1 MESEV
6 RDPVCGMRVDPAKS
20 RISHE
25 HGGQRYHFCCGG
37 CHAAFANDPTPFLPA
52 ASSAESAAARP
63 EAATDPV
70 CGMSVDPA
78 AAEHSHTHAGTTYYF
93 CCAGCRA
100 KFEVD
105 PDRYLPKTATDPV
118 CGMSVDPAAAKHSH
132 THAGTTYY
140 FCCAGCRAK
149 FEADPNRYLA
159 AAASP
164 DAGWGHGAAPGADL
178 PAEAAAETWFSCPMC
193 PEVRQLGPGA
203 CPKCGMALDAE
214 IGTLAP
220 TVEYTCPM
228 HPEVVR
234 DGPGSCPE
242 CGMALE
248 PRTVVAEVANPELED
263 MTRRFRWA
271 AVVGF
276 PVFALAMG
284 EMLLG
289 ERVPAALGRTASN
302 WVQLA
307 CATPVVWWA
316 GWPFFA
322 RAWASVVNRSP
333 NMFTLIALG
342 VGAAYLYSLAA
353 TLAPGLFP
361 DGFRM
366 AGGVEPYFDTA
377 VVIVALVLL
386 GQVLEQRARG
396 RTGAALRALLGLAPA
411 VARRVTGGPGEAEG
425 REEDVPLAAVAA
437 GDLLRVRPGERVP
450 VDGVVVDGASA
461 VDESMLTGEPLPVEK
476 GPDARIVGGTLNG
489 TGTLLMRAE
498 RVGTDT
504 LLARIVAMVGEAQRS
519 RAPIQRLADRVAAV
533 FVPAVVVAA
542 GLAFAAW
549 SVWGPEPRL
558 ALALVSSVAVLV
570 IACPCAL
577 GLATPMSIMV
587 GTGRGAG
594 AGVLIRNAEALET
607 LERVDTLVVDKTGTL
622 TEGRPEVAAVVPA
635 DSATAGGAGAAGHGE
650 AATGFSADSGTAAAG
665 TDGSE
670 LTTVVPADPGRAAG
684 DREAGGAAGR
694 SEAAT
699 GFPAD
704 SGTAAAGAHGSEL
717 TTAVPTGPGR
727 AAGDPEAATVVPADS
742 VGEEGL
748 LRLAAAL
755 ERGSEHPLADAI
767 VRAADRRG
775 VTVPPAADFRAEIG
789 RGVRGTVEGRTVTL
803 GTPELLADA
812 GVDAAPLA
820 ARADELRREG
830 QTVVFVSIGERLA
843 GLIGVADPVKATTP
857 EAVRQLRAE
866 GLDLV
871 MVTGDNPV
879 TAEAVAARLGIRD
892 VVAGVLPADKRRIVA
907 ERQAAGRV
915 VAMAGDGI
923 NDAPALAE
931 AAVGIAMGTGTDVA
945 MESAGVTLV
954 RGDLRAIAQARRLSR
969 ATMRNIR
976 QNLFLA
982 FVYNTVGVP
991 VAAGLLYPFLG
1002 LLISPIWASAAMTLS
1017 SLSVIANALR
1027 LRGVEL

>member
-1 MESEV
+1 MDSEV

-20 RISHE
+20 RFSHE
-25 HGGQRYHFCCGG
+25 HDGRSYHFCCGG
-37 CHAAFANDPTPFLPA
+37 CQAAFRADPTRFVAVAPA
-52 ASSAESAAARP
+52 AGAAA
-63 EAATDPV
+63 
-70 CGMSVDPA
+70 PA
-78 AAEHSHTHAGTTYYF
+78 AKPAEA
-93 CCAGCRA
+93 
-100 KFEVD
+100 
-105 PDRYLPKTATDPV
+105 LPETATDPV
-118 CGMSVDPAAAKHSH
+118 CGMSVDPARAEHSH
-132 THAGTTYY
+132 AYGGQTYY
-140 FCCAGCRAK
+140 FCCGGCRAK
-149 FEADPNRYLA
+149 FEADPDRYLVP
-159 AAASP
+159 ASGRE
-164 DAGWGHGAAPGADL
+164 AGSGHGVPPAAEL
-178 PAEAAAETWFSCPMC
+178 PSDRAAETWFSCPMC
-193 PEVRQLGPGA
+193 PGVRQLGPGV
-203 CPKCGMALDAE
+203 CPKCGMTLDPELGADALQ
-214 IGTLAP
+214 P

-228 HPEVVR
+228 HPEIVQ
-234 DGPGSCPE
+234 DGPGSCPS

-248 PRTVVAEVANPELED
+248 PRTVVPEAANPELDD

-271 AVVGF
+271 ALVGF

-289 ERVPAALGRTASN
+289 ERVTAAIDRTASN

-342 VGAAYLYSLAA
+342 VGAAYAYSTAA
-353 TLAPGLFP
+353 TVAPGLFP

-411 VARRVTGGPGEAEG
+411 TARRVSGGPGEAEG

-450 VDGVVVDGASA
+450 VDGVVVEGASA

-476 GPDARIVGGTLNG
+476 GPDARVVGGTLNG

-498 RVGTDT
+498 RVGAET

-533 FVPAVVVAA
+533 FVPAVVAVA

-607 LERVDTLVVDKTGTL
+607 LERVDTLIVDKTGTL
-622 TEGRPEVAAVVPA
+622 TEGRPAVA
-635 DSATAGGAGAAGHGE
+635 
-650 AATGFSADSGTAAAG
+650 
-665 TDGSE
+665 
-670 LTTVVPADPGRAAG
+670 TVLPADPGMAAG
-684 DREAGGAAGR
+684 RAMGGREAAAGLSVDSGLIAAGPGAAGA
-694 SEAAT
+694 EVTKVA
-699 GFPAD
+699 PAD
-704 SGTAAAGAHGSEL
+704 PGKAAGSG
-717 TTAVPTGPGR
+717 G
-727 AAGDPEAATVVPADS
+727 PEAALPADIA
-742 VGEEGL
+742 GEDGL
-748 LRLAAAL
+748 LRMAAAL
-755 ERGSEHPLADAI
+755 ERVSEHPLADAI
-767 VRAADRRG
+767 VRAADARG
-775 VTVPPAADFRAEIG
+775 LTVPPAADFRAEIG
-789 RGVRGTVEGRTVTL
+789 RGVRGTVDGRPVTL
-803 GTPELLADA
+803 GTPELLAA
-812 GVDAAPLA
+812 VGVDAAPLA
-820 ARADELRREG
+820 GRADDLRRDG
-830 QTVVFVSIGERLA
+830 QTVVFVAVGDRLA

-857 EAVRQLRAE
+857 EAVRQLREA

-982 FVYNTVGVP
+982 FVYNTVGVH
-991 VAAGLLYPFLG
+991 VAAGLLYPVIG

-1027 LRGVEL
+1027 LRRVEL